1 MGTQEVGT
9 EAETMET
16 GCLPKVCT
24 SLLPGSHSVTFLMQ
38 PRNGSAHTGMGS
50 LPSTSNRENALTDMP
65 TGQPEGPTPQMS
77 FPLPR
82 CVKFTTKANYD
93 APSLKSPNR
102 ILENFSLNKEH
113 MTGPI
118 NLVSTLQY
126 KYCGLNG
133 SAPSKTHV
141 TT

>member
-1 MGTQEVGT
+1 
-9 EAETMET
+9 
-16 GCLPKVCT
+16 
-24 SLLPGSHSVTFLMQ
+24 
-38 PRNGSAHTGMGS
+38 MGS
-50 LPSTSNRENALTDMP
+50 LPSTSNRENALRDMP
-65 TGQPEGPTPQMS
+65 MGQPEGPIPQMS

-93 APSLKSPNR
+93 TPLLKSPNR
-102 ILENFSLNKEH
+102 ILENVSLNKEH

-133 SAPSKTHV
+133 SAPSKTPV